1 MLDEARAKNALERT
15 GKFFLA
21 DVQVG
26 AGHLYALWLY
36 TGYGSTH
43 YGSIT
48 ALYSLWLYTLL
59 SQTPAEALRHVE
71 MRSRDVAEVRPE
83 LGHSTNAG
91 IIVGRRELT
100 KVRP

>member
-26 AGHLYALWLY
+26 AGQLYALWLY

-48 ALYSLWLYTLL
+48 ALYSPWLYT
-59 SQTPAEALRHVE
+59 
-71 MRSRDVAEVRPE
+71 
-83 LGHSTNAG
+83 
-91 IIVGRRELT
+91 
-100 KVRP
+100 